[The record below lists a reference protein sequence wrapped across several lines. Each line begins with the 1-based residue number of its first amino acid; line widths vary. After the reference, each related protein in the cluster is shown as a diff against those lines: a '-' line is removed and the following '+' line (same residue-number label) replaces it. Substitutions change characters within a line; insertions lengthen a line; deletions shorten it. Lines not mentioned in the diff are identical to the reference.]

1 VLPRFLLLAATAR
14 GLLARIVGLRWA
26 RVGRFDLVVPAAI
39 AAAVWTAVPQLGTEL
54 AGVPFGV
61 AWIALTAAVVV
72 PLLLRSRAR
81 GGAPAVAA
89 GSAPARLPA
98 LGLILVVGIVVS
110 WVLYDVWFWGHT
122 NQLYDLD
129 VYLGSAGRWLAGGQ
143 PYMTAPVT
151 AWPSTPGADFFLY
164 PPPLLPVFGAL
175 SKLPEGLVD
184 VAWIAFLVACAYK
197 SYRIM
202 GLPRVWSVALL
213 AFPPVAIGF
222 ESGNIASLTFLLFAA
237 GVRTGGA
244 LVVDGLF
251 KTQTGLPALWLIR
264 QRRWRGL
271 LAGIALVAA
280 IALATLPLVGL
291 HSWQD
296 WWAGLGYRAASQSA
310 VPALYGYSYAKEYPG
325 WAFAAISV
333 ALVGVALLFRG
344 RRGLAALGLAS
355 VFASPA
361 LWPHGFIFALPA
373 LLMLENGAAVW
384 LVLGAG
390 SVGPNMWH
398 LFNVAWI
405 AVLAARR
412 LPSGA
417 LHPLAG
423 TDGPWPSP
431 LAARRTRS
439 ATSPTVRVSASG
451 PGSGGVS
458 TTSADRAELRPRHP
472 HPLPVIRQRDE

>member
-1 VLPRFLLLAATAR
+1 
-14 GLLARIVGLRWA
+14 LLARIVALRWA
-26 RVGRFDLVVPAAI
+26 RIGGFDLVVPAAI
-39 AAAVWTAVPQLGTEL
+39 AAVIWTAVPQLGSEL
-54 AGVPFGV
+54 AGIPFGV
-61 AWIALTAAVVV
+61 AWIVLTAAVVA
-72 PLLLRSRAR
+72 PLLLWSRAR
-81 GGAPAVAA
+81 SGAIPTARA
-89 GSAPARLPA
+89 GPTRLPA

-164 PPPLLPVFGAL
+164 PPPLLPVFAAL
-175 SKLPEGLVD
+175 SKVPEGPVD
-184 VAWIAFLVACAYK
+184 VAWVAFLIACAYK
-197 SYRIM
+197 SYRIL
-202 GLPRVWSVALL
+202 GLPRVWGLALL

-222 ESGNIASLTFLLFAA
+222 ESGNVASLTFLLFAA
-237 GVRTGGA
+237 GARAGGA

-264 QRRWRGL
+264 QRRWRAI
-271 LAGIALVAA
+271 LAGAAVVAA
-280 IALATLPLVGL
+280 VVLATLPLVGL

-296 WWAGLGYRAASQSA
+296 WWAGLGYRAASQAA
-310 VPALYGYSYAKEYPG
+310 VPALYGYSYAKEYPS
-325 WAFAAISV
+325 WAFAAISA
-333 ALVGVALLFRG
+333 ALVVAALLFRG

-355 VFASPA
+355 IFASPA
-361 LWPHGFIFALPA
+361 LWPHGFVFALPA

-423 TDGPWPSP
+423 TDGPWPNP
-431 LAARRTRS
+431 LAAQRTRS
-439 ATSPTVRVSASG
+439 AASPTVRVGAIG

-458 TTSADRAELRPRHP
+458 ATNADRSELRPRHP
-472 HPLPVIRQRDE
+472 QPLPVTRQRDE

>member
-1 VLPRFLLLAATAR
+1 MLPRLLLLPATAR
-14 GLLARIVGLRWA
+14 GLLARIVALRWA
-26 RVGRFDLVVPAAI
+26 RIGGFDLVVPAAI
-39 AAAVWTAVPQLGTEL
+39 AAVIWTAVPQLGSEL
-54 AGVPFGV
+54 AGIPFGV
-61 AWIALTAAVVV
+61 AWIVLTAAVVA
-72 PLLLRSRAR
+72 PLLLWSRAR
-81 GGAPAVAA
+81 SGAIPTARA
-89 GSAPARLPA
+89 GPTRLPA

-164 PPPLLPVFGAL
+164 PPPLLPVFAAL
-175 SKLPEGLVD
+175 SKVPEGPVD
-184 VAWIAFLVACAYK
+184 VAWVAFLIGCAYK
-197 SYRIM
+197 SYRIL
-202 GLPRVWSVALL
+202 GLPRVWGLALL

-222 ESGNIASLTFLLFAA
+222 ESGNVASLTFLLFAA
-237 GVRTGGA
+237 GARAGGA

-264 QRRWRGL
+264 QRRWRAI
-271 LAGIALVAA
+271 LAGAAVVAA
-280 IALATLPLVGL
+280 VVLATLPLVGL

-296 WWAGLGYRAASQSA
+296 WWAGLGYRAASQAA
-310 VPALYGYSYAKEYPG
+310 VPALYGYSYAKEYPS
-325 WAFAAISV
+325 WAFAAISA
-333 ALVGVALLFRG
+333 ALVVAALLFRG

-355 VFASPA
+355 IFASPA
-361 LWPHGFIFALPA
+361 LWPHGFVFALPA

-423 TDGPWPSP
+423 TDGPWPNP
-431 LAARRTRS
+431 LAAQRTRS
-439 ATSPTVRVSASG
+439 AASPTVRVGAIG

-458 TTSADRAELRPRHP
+458 ATNADRSELRPRHP
-472 HPLPVIRQRDE
+472 QPLPVTRQRDE

>member
-1 VLPRFLLLAATAR
+1 VLPRLLLLPATAR
-14 GLLARIVGLRWA
+14 GLLARIVALRWA
-26 RVGRFDLVVPAAI
+26 RIGGFDLVVPAAI
-39 AAAVWTAVPQLGTEL
+39 AAVIWTAVPQLGSEL
-54 AGVPFGV
+54 AGIPFGV
-61 AWIALTAAVVV
+61 AWIVLTAAVVA
-72 PLLLRSRAR
+72 PLLLWSRAR
-81 GGAPAVAA
+81 SGAIPTARA
-89 GSAPARLPA
+89 GPTRLPA

-164 PPPLLPVFGAL
+164 PPPLLPVFAAL
-175 SKLPEGLVD
+175 SKVPEGPVD
-184 VAWIAFLVACAYK
+184 VAWVAFLIACAYK
-197 SYRIM
+197 SYRIL
-202 GLPRVWSVALL
+202 GLPRVWGLALL

-222 ESGNIASLTFLLFAA
+222 ESGNVASLTFLLFAA
-237 GVRTGGA
+237 GARAGGA

-264 QRRWRGL
+264 QRRWRAI
-271 LAGIALVAA
+271 LAGAAVVAA
-280 IALATLPLVGL
+280 VVLATLPLVGL

-296 WWAGLGYRAASQSA
+296 WWAGLGYRAASQAA
-310 VPALYGYSYAKEYPG
+310 VPALYGYSYAKEYPS
-325 WAFAAISV
+325 WAFAAISA
-333 ALVGVALLFRG
+333 ALVVAALLFRG

-355 VFASPA
+355 IFASPA
-361 LWPHGFIFALPA
+361 LWPHGFVFALPA

-423 TDGPWPSP
+423 TDGPWPNP
-431 LAARRTRS
+431 LAAQRTRS
-439 ATSPTVRVSASG
+439 AASPTVRVGAIG

-458 TTSADRAELRPRHP
+458 ATNADRSELRPRHP
-472 HPLPVIRQRDE
+472 QPLPVTRQRDE